1 LISVDSYGW
10 IERLTDG
17 PKADLYNA
25 VIEKVAPS
33 EIVTLAMVLYEVYG
47 KIKRAVNEQSALVA
61 VAAVGQTFVV
71 SVDRSLSFE
80 VADYSLMFG
89 LQLADAVVY
98 ATARRYGAELYTGD
112 EDLKGVKGVVFI

>member
-1 LISVDSYGW
+1 MISVDSYGW